1 MALRTFSLHTL
12 VRCLLALCL
21 LGFGLGALESRA
33 APPTTLERSVKA
45 AFLYKFLAYTE
56 YPASAF
62 SDPNAPVVI
71 GVAGSDEM
79 AAELARVVNGRTVFG
94 RAVAVRNLRE
104 GDSLNG
110 VHLLF
115 IGAGDPPRAARLA
128 RAAQQLPILVVTET
142 DNGPVPGGIIN
153 FRVVDDRVRFD
164 VWLDPAERNQVKLS
178 SRLLT
183 VAHQVHKGIN

>member
-1 MALRTFSLHTL
+1 MHHL

-21 LGFGLGALESRA
+21 LGMWVAMPSSHA
-33 APPTTLERSVKA
+33 APPTTSLERSVKA

-56 YPASAF
+56 YPAAAF

-71 GVAGSDEM
+71 GVAGSEEM

-94 RAVAVRNLRE
+94 RAVAVRSVRE
-104 GDSLNG
+104 GESLSG

-115 IGAGDPPRAARLA
+115 IGGGDNARAARWT
-128 RAAQQLPILVVTET
+128 RAAQQQPVLVVTES
-142 DNGPVPGGIIN
+142 DNGPLPGSIIN
-153 FRVVDDRVRFD
+153 FRVVEDRVRFD
-164 VWLDPAERNQVKLS
+164 VWLDAAERNNVKLS

-183 VAHQVHKGIN
+183 VAHQVHKGGQ